1 MTLQPTPVLV
11 KKAKK
16 KEGEPAYSF
25 FFFFLVLSV
34 SAMEQSLTSHPGGG
48 VRSAPSGP
56 DDRHRVAG

>member
-25 FFFFLVLSV
+25 FFFFLVLSFLRRDTW
-34 SAMEQSLTSHPGGG
+34 SRP
-48 VRSAPSGP
+48 
-56 DDRHRVAG
+56 